1 MCVVLFWV
9 LVYLFPVKELVR
21 KPEVEYYNDLELK
34 VFFFF
39 FFSFSFFLCILGP
52 YWRHLEVPRLGVEL
66 KL

>member
-21 KPEVEYYNDLELK
+21 KPEVEYYTDLELK

-39 FFSFSFFLCILGP
+39 FFFFFLSLYFGAILEAFGSSQA
-52 YWRHLEVPRLGVEL
+52 RG
-66 KL
+66 